1 MGYRRDGRAQ
11 DAVHQDRRDRRCGSL
26 RVAAVAEATYNVWV
40 RGYGLADSDKI
51 EGRPGDT
58 ALNLTAK
65 VASSPAEAAKVY
77 PGNYWFSLLQPPA
90 KSEFPGTGES
100 GNGIPP
106 AMATQAH
113 WIFNIKSGCNFC
125 HQLGNQITR
134 SLGHMDHLGFK
145 TPEEAWIYRTQL
157 GVRGSSMAGTM
168 AQWGLQAGA
177 RVMADWTTRIA
188 NGELPPVP
196 SRPRPGAERNVVVTL
211 WDWGVDSS
219 FMHDEITTDKNDP
232 TVNGYGP
239 VYAVSAGHGKLTVL
253 DPIENDAY
261 EITIPTREDARQV
274 QSRFPPPAM
283 PSNFW
288 GMKHLWGP
296 ENPADPHNP
305 MMDRKGRVWMT
316 SKIRNEEPAWCKE
329 GSSQKFAQYY
339 PLNFSNR
346 QASYYD
352 PATGEFRLIDTCF
365 ATHHLQFD
373 NDADQTLYFNELLGP
388 IVGWLNTREYDR
400 TGDEQATQGW
410 CPQVVDSNGDGKI
423 TKPWNV
429 PGQPADPRRDT
440 EVRHNLYSVI
450 PSPID
455 NSVWGASENT
465 PGYIV
470 RVDRGDNPP
479 ETCMTEVYKV
489 PEPGID
495 PRGIDIDSNGVV
507 WTALAASSHLAS
519 LDRSKCRVFNGPS
532 VVAGEQCAAGWKLY
546 LSDGPKFKG
555 TDIPADFHYYNWV
568 DQHDI
573 AGFGAN
579 TPIAT
584 GSNSDALLVLDPGV
598 RRLDDAARA
607 VSARLLPSRPRRP
620 HRRPGGRLERAWA
633 VGQLRHALDLAHRGR
648 QGHGRQSRAVPD
660 SSRSARALRSRR
672 RAARGAC
679 RRGAAGDAYVRRSAP
694 SNCRIWRGSAADC
707 RTGYGHPVTRQS
719 AAQARGVCG
728 SNIVR
733 N

>member
-1 MGYRRDGRAQ
+1 MNSSRLGRGASLATGTAAIAASIVSLTAGAQTARRPPEGFIGGVVSSSRGPEAGVWVIAETSELKTPFTKIVVTDDAGRYVLPQ
-11 DAVHQDRRDRRCGSL
+11 L
-26 RVAAVAEATYNVWV
+26 PTATYNVWV

-77 PGNYWFSLLQPPA
+77 PGNYWLSLLQPPA
-90 KSEFPGTGES
+90 KSEFPGTGDA

-106 AMATQAH
+106 AMASQAH

-134 SLGHMDHLGFK
+134 TLGHMDPLGFK
-145 TPEEAWIYRTQL
+145 THEEAWIYRTQL
-157 GVRGSSMAGTM
+157 GVRGSAMAGTM
-168 AQWGLQAGA
+168 AQWGVDAGA
-177 RVMADWTTRIA
+177 RVMADWTRRVA
-188 NGELPPVP
+188 DGELPPAP
-196 SRPRPGAERNVVVTL
+196 PRPRPGPERNVVVTL

-219 FMHDEITTDKNDP
+219 FMHDEISTDKNDP

-239 VYAVSAGHGKLTVL
+239 VYAVSSGHGKLTVL
-253 DPIENDAY
+253 DPIENDTY
-261 EITIPTREDARQV
+261 ELAIPTREDARQV
-274 QSRFPPPAM
+274 QSRFPPPAQ

-288 GMKHLWGP
+288 GMRHLWGP
-296 ENPADPHNP
+296 ENPSDPHNP

-316 SKIRNEEPAWCKE
+316 SKIRNDEPAWCRE
-329 GSSQKFAQYY
+329 GSSHKYAQYY

-373 NDADQTLYFNELLGP
+373 NDPDQTLYFNELLGP

-410 CPQVVDSNGDGKI
+410 CPQVVDTNGDGKI
-423 TKPWNV
+423 TKPWNK
-429 PGQPADPRRDT
+429 PGEAANPRLDT
-440 EVRHNLYSVI
+440 EVRHNLYAVI
-450 PSPID
+450 PSPVD
-455 NSVWGASENT
+455 DSVWGASENT

-519 LDRSKCRVFNGPS
+519 FDRSKCRVFNGPR
-532 VVAGEQCAAGWKLY
+532 VAEGNQCEAGWKLHVT
-546 LSDGPKFKG
+546 DGPRFKG
-555 TDIPADFHYYNWV
+555 TDIPSDFHYFNWV

-573 AGFGAN
+573 AGFGPN

-584 GSNSDALLVLDPGV
+584 GSNSDALLVLDPESG
-598 RRLDDAARA
+598 
-607 VSARLLPSRPRRP
+607 
-620 HRRPGGRLERAWA
+620 EWTT
-633 VGQLRHALDLAHRGR
+633 LRVPYPLGFYHRGLD
-648 QGHGRQSRAVPD
+648 GRIDDPA
-660 SSRSARALRSRR
+660 AGWKGRALWANYGTHLIWHTEGGKGTLGKAVQFQIRPDPL
-672 RAARGAC
+672 AR
-679 RRGAAGDAYVRRSAP
+679 
-694 SNCRIWRGSAADC
+694 
-707 RTGYGHPVTRQS
+707 
-719 AAQARGVCG
+719 
-728 SNIVR
+728 
-733 N
+733 

>member
-1 MGYRRDGRAQ
+1 VRRPADGFIGGTVTSARGPEAGVWVIAETTELRTPFIKIVVTD
-11 DAVHQDRRDRRCGSL
+11 DAGRYVLPQL
-26 RVAAVAEATYNVWV
+26 PTATYNVWV
-40 RGYGLADSDKI
+40 RGYGLADSDKV

-77 PGNYWFSLLQPPA
+77 PGNYWLSLLQPPA

-106 AMATQAH
+106 AMASQAH

-168 AQWGLQAGA
+168 AAWGLNSGA

-196 SRPRPGAERNVVVTL
+196 PRPRPGAERNVVVTL
-211 WDWGVDSS
+211 WDWGVDNS

-253 DPIENDAY
+253 DPIENDSY

-288 GMKHLWGP
+288 GMRHLWGLD
-296 ENPADPHNP
+296 NPADPHNP

-316 SKIRNEEPAWCKE
+316 SKIRNEEPAWCRE
-329 GSSQKFAQYY
+329 GSSHKFAKYY

-352 PATGEFRLIDTCF
+352 PATGQFRLIDTCF

-388 IVGWLNTREYDR
+388 IVGWVNTREYDR
-400 TGDEQATQGW
+400 TGDEQASQGW

-450 PSPID
+450 PSPVD

-465 PGYIV
+465 PGYIL
-470 RVDRGDNPP
+470 RVDLGNNPP

-519 LDRSKCRVFNGPS
+519 LDRTKCRVFNGPS
-532 VVAGEQCAAGWKLY
+532 VVGGEQCAAGWKLY

-555 TDIPADFHYYNWV
+555 TDIPSDFHYYNWV

-573 AGFGAN
+573 AGFGNN

-584 GSNSDALLVLDPGV
+584 GSNSDALLVLDPESGEWTTLRV
-598 RRLDDAARA
+598 PYPLGFYHRGLDGRIDDPSAGWKGRGLWANYGTHLIWHTEGGKGTVGKA
-607 VSARLLPSRPRRP
+607 VHFQIRPDP
-620 HRRPGGRLERAWA
+620 
-633 VGQLRHALDLAHRGR
+633 LAH
-648 QGHGRQSRAVPD
+648 
-660 SSRSARALRSRR
+660 
-672 RAARGAC
+672 
-679 RRGAAGDAYVRRSAP
+679 
-694 SNCRIWRGSAADC
+694 
-707 RTGYGHPVTRQS
+707 
-719 AAQARGVCG
+719 
-728 SNIVR
+728 
-733 N
+733 

>member
-1 MGYRRDGRAQ
+1 WMF
-11 DAVHQDRRDRRCGSL
+11 
-26 RVAAVAEATYNVWV
+26 
-40 RGYGLADSDKI
+40 
-51 EGRPGDT
+51 
-58 ALNLTAK
+58 NL
-65 VASSPAEAAKVY
+65 
-77 PGNYWFSLLQPPA
+77 
-90 KSEFPGTGES
+90 
-100 GNGIPP
+100 
-106 AMATQAH
+106 
-113 WIFNIKSGCNFC
+113 KSGCNFC

-157 GVRGSSMAGTM
+157 GVRGSAMAGTM
-168 AQWGLQAGA
+168 AQFGVQAGA
-177 RVMADWTTRIA
+177 RVLADWTTRIA

-196 SRPRPGAERNVVVTL
+196 PRPRPGAERNVVVTL

-232 TVNGYGP
+232 TVNGYGK
-239 VYAVSAGHGKLTVL
+239 VYAVSAGHGRLTVV

-261 EITIPTREDARQV
+261 ELTIPTREDARQV

-288 GMKHLWGP
+288 GMKHLWGL

-316 SKIRNEEPAWCKE
+316 SKIRNEEPAWCRE
-329 GSSQKFAQYY
+329 GSNHKFAKFY

-346 QASYYD
+346 QASFYD
-352 PATGEFRLIDTCF
+352 PATGEFTLIDTCF

-373 NDADQTLYFNELLGP
+373 NDPDQTIYFNELLGP
-388 IVGWLNTREYDR
+388 IVGWINTREYDR

-410 CPQVVDSNGDGKI
+410 CAQIVDSNGDGKI

-440 EVRHNLYSVI
+440 EVRLNLYSVI
-450 PSPID
+450 PSPVD

-470 RVDRGDNPP
+470 RVDLGDNPP
-479 ETCMTEVYKV
+479 ETCKTEVYKV

-519 LDRSKCRVFNGPS
+519 FDRTKCRVFNGPS
-532 VVAGEQCAAGWKLY
+532 VVAGDQCAAGWKLY
-546 LSDGPKFKG
+546 ISDGPRFKG

-584 GSNSDALLVLDPGV
+584 GSNSDALLVLDPESG
-598 RRLDDAARA
+598 
-607 VSARLLPSRPRRP
+607 
-620 HRRPGGRLERAWA
+620 EWTT
-633 VGQLRHALDLAHRGR
+633 LRVPYPLGFYHRGLD
-648 QGHGRQSRAVPD
+648 GRIDDP
-660 SSRSARALRSRR
+660 
-672 RAARGAC
+672 
-679 RRGAAGDAYVRRSAP
+679 AAGWKGRGLWANYGTHL
-694 SNCRIWRGSAADC
+694 IWHTEGGKGTLGKAVQFQIRPD
-707 RTGYGHPVTRQS
+707 PL
-719 AAQARGVCG
+719 AR
-728 SNIVR
+728 
-733 N
+733 

>member
-1 MGYRRDGRAQ
+1 MLRGNAQEPRRPADGFIGGIVTSSRGPEAGVWVIAETAELKTPFIKIVVTD
-11 DAVHQDRRDRRCGSL
+11 DAGRYVLPQLPD
-26 RVAAVAEATYNVWV
+26 ATYNVWV

-51 EGRPGDT
+51 EGRPGDA

-329 GSSQKFAQYY
+329 GSSHKFAQYY

-450 PSPID
+450 PSPVD

-465 PGYIV
+465 PGYIL

-568 DQHDI
+568 DQHDV

-584 GSNSDALLVLDPGV
+584 GSNSDALLVLDPESGDWTTLRV
-598 RRLDDAARA
+598 PYPLGFYHRGLDGRIDDPTAGWKGRGLWANYGTHLIWHTEGGKGTVGKA
-607 VSARLLPSRPRRP
+607 VQFQIRPDP
-620 HRRPGGRLERAWA
+620 
-633 VGQLRHALDLAHRGR
+633 LAH
-648 QGHGRQSRAVPD
+648 
-660 SSRSARALRSRR
+660 
-672 RAARGAC
+672 
-679 RRGAAGDAYVRRSAP
+679 
-694 SNCRIWRGSAADC
+694 
-707 RTGYGHPVTRQS
+707 
-719 AAQARGVCG
+719 
-728 SNIVR
+728 
-733 N
+733 

>member
-1 MGYRRDGRAQ
+1 MSSSSLGRDGRRG
-11 DAVHQDRRDRRCGSL
+11 AV
-26 RVAAVAEATYNVWV
+26 VAALTAAVLCSVANAQETRRPAEGFIGGVVTSTRGPEAGVWVIAETEELKTPFIKIVVTDDAGRYVLPQLPAATYNVWV
-40 RGYGLADSDKI
+40 RGYGLADSDRV

-65 VASSPAEAAKVY
+65 IASSPAEAAKVY
-77 PGNYWFSLLQPPA
+77 PGNYWLSLLQPPA
-90 KSEFPGTGES
+90 PNQFPGTGDA

-106 AMATQAH
+106 AMASQAH

-125 HQLGNQITR
+125 HQLGNEITR

-145 TPEEAWIYRTQL
+145 SPEEAWIYRTQL

-168 AQWGLQAGA
+168 AQWGVQSGA
-177 RVMADWTTRIA
+177 RVLADWTTRIA

-196 SRPRPGAERNVVVTL
+196 PRPRPGAERNVVVTL
-211 WDWGVDSS
+211 WDWGIDSS

-253 DPIENDAY
+253 DPIDNDAY

-274 QSRFPPPAM
+274 QTRFPPPAM

-288 GMKHLWGP
+288 GMQHLWGP

-316 SKIRNEEPAWCKE
+316 SKIRNEEPAWCRE
-329 GSSQKFAQYY
+329 GSNHKFARYY

-373 NDADQTLYFNELLGP
+373 NDADQTVYFNELLGP
-388 IVGWLNTREYDR
+388 IVGWVNTREYDR

-429 PGQPADPRRDT
+429 PGQPVDPRRDT

-465 PGYIV
+465 PGYIL
-470 RVDRGDNPP
+470 RVDLGNNPP

-519 LDRSKCRVFNGPS
+519 FDRSQCRVFNGAR
-532 VVAGEQCAAGWKLY
+532 VVEGTQCEAGWKLY

-555 TDIPADFHYYNWV
+555 TNIPSDFHYYNWV

-584 GSNSDALLVLDPGV
+584 GSNSDALLVLDPESG
-598 RRLDDAARA
+598 D
-607 VSARLLPSRPRRP
+607 
-620 HRRPGGRLERAWA
+620 WTT
-633 VGQLRHALDLAHRGR
+633 LRVPYPLGFYHRGLD
-648 QGHGRQSRAVPD
+648 GRIDDPA
-660 SSRSARALRSRR
+660 AGWKGRALWANYGTHLIWHTEGGKGTVGKAVQFQIRPDPL
-672 RAARGAC
+672 AR
-679 RRGAAGDAYVRRSAP
+679 
-694 SNCRIWRGSAADC
+694 
-707 RTGYGHPVTRQS
+707 
-719 AAQARGVCG
+719 
-728 SNIVR
+728 
-733 N
+733 